1 MGEPND
7 TVLHTWI
14 LQYFKIFKVTANTRN
29 VIEKSMRNWKMELT
43 SRGETLGKAKN
54 RGIFQ
59 GDSLSPILFV
69 KL

>member
-1 MGEPND
+1 M
-7 TVLHTWI
+7 VLHTWI

-43 SRGETLGKAKN
+43 SREETLGKAKN

>member
-1 MGEPND
+1 M
-7 TVLHTWI
+7 VLHTWI

-54 RGIFQ
+54 
-59 GDSLSPILFV
+59 
-69 KL
+69 